1 VVGLS
6 GPAGDDEIRLPFKRI
21 GHHEF
26 QLADLVAAGGEAEQ
40 VVALEKRLVPPNTLE
55 SRAKD

>member
-1 VVGLS
+1 M
-6 GPAGDDEIRLPFKRI
+6 ARFKGV

-40 VVALEKRLVPPNTLE
+40 VVAL
-55 SRAKD
+55 